1 MLKFTDFM
9 QPDFEPSGWPTGLF
23 VNKSNARKS
32 ENHQVRINPTIP
44 RSSEPYLGSYDVED
58 SCQYQLCGPKYAAEF
73 AGSSPKVGSCSGDC
87 DALARKL
94 VNSKFKRELM
104 WGMCTRMC
112 REKYPN
118 QEYR

>member
-1 MLKFTDFM
+1 MTYNRSFCKQKQIQRDK
-9 QPDFEPSGWPTGLF
+9 
-23 VNKSNARKS
+23 NKIAI
-32 ENHQVRINPTIP
+32 HNPTLR
-44 RSSEPYLGSYDVED
+44 RSPEPYLGSYDVED

-73 AGSSPKVGSCSGDC
+73 AGGQSGQPKVGSCSGDC

-94 VNSKFKRELM
+94 VNSKFKKELM

>member
-1 MLKFTDFM
+1 MTYNRSFCKQKQIQRDK
-9 QPDFEPSGWPTGLF
+9 
-23 VNKSNARKS
+23 NKIAIR
-32 ENHQVRINPTIP
+32 NPTLR

-73 AGSSPKVGSCSGDC
+73 AGGQNGPKVTSCSGDC

-94 VNSKFKRELM
+94 VNSKFKKELM